1 MKKQLLLNI
10 LLSFFIIIFD
20 QLTKIFA
27 GNYLTN
33 NAINI
38 ISNVFS
44 LSYVEN
50 KGVAFGLFSG
60 RNVGIIIVTLLIS
73 ILVIKLFLN
82 ALKLKEYKLCAL
94 FSMIFAGFLG
104 NFIDRIRLGYVVDF
118 ISLDIINFPVFNI
131 ADIFITVP
139 SLIIMIF
146 VFKLSETEFSA
157 IFSLKG
163 GKNEKK

>member
-1 MKKQLLLNI
+1 MDLFKIEN
-10 LLSFFIIIFD
+10 
-20 QLTKIFA
+20 LTKQELEEISKKIKMLKLFQISLMVMFS
-27 GNYLTN
+27 G
-33 NAINI
+33 AIGNI
-38 ISNVFS
+38 I
-44 LSYVEN
+44 
-50 KGVAFGLFSG
+50 
-60 RNVGIIIVTLLIS
+60 
-73 ILVIKLFLN
+73 
-82 ALKLKEYKLCAL
+82 
-94 FSMIFAGFLG
+94 
-104 NFIDRIRLGYVVDF
+104 DRVCLGYVVDF

>member
-20 QLTKIFA
+20 QLTKVFA
-27 GNYLTN
+27 QNYLIN

-44 LSYVEN
+44 LNYVEN
-50 KGVAFGLFSG
+50 RGVAFGLFSG
-60 RNVGIIIVTLLIS
+60 RSVGIIIVTLLIS
-73 ILVIKLFLN
+73 ILIIKLFLN
-82 ALKLKEYKLCAL
+82 SLWLKEYKLCIL

-146 VFKLSETEFSA
+146 VFRLSEKEFSA

>member
-20 QLTKIFA
+20 QLTKVFA
-27 GNYLTN
+27 GNYLTTN
-33 NAINI
+33 SINI

-82 ALKLKEYKLCAL
+82 ALKLKEYKLCTL